1 MLRIG
6 ITGGIGSGKST
17 VAKVFE
23 TLGIPVYHAD
33 EAAKW
38 LMEND
43 AALRTSIQNHF
54 GNEAYINGKL
64 NRPFLSAVVFSNPE
78 KLNLLNE
85 LVHPATIADAK
96 RWMQQQ
102 HTPYV
107 LKEAA
112 LLFESGSAA
121 DLDYVIGVAAPESL
135 RIKRVMERDNTT
147 RDEVLKRMHR
157 QIEASIKMRLCDFV
171 IQNNEQEPV
180 VAQVLALH
188 EKLLLLSKTAA
199 VS

>member
-23 TLGIPVYHAD
+23 TLGIPVYRAD

-43 AALRTSIQNHF
+43 AALRTSIQTHF
-54 GNEAYINGKL
+54 GKEAYINGKL
-64 NRPFLSAVVFSNPE
+64 NRPFLSSLVFSNPE
-78 KLNLLNE
+78 KLQLLNE
-85 LVHPATIADAK
+85 LVHPATIADAN
-96 RWMQQQ
+96 RWMQEQ
-102 HTPYV
+102 HAPYV

-180 VAQVLALH
+180 VPQVLSLH
-188 EKLLLLSKTAA
+188 EKLLELSKKAA
-199 VS
+199 AS

>member
-43 AALRTSIQNHF
+43 ATLCASIQAHF

-64 NRPFLSAVVFSNPE
+64 NRPFLASVVFSNPE
-78 KLNLLNE
+78 KLQLLNE
-85 LVHPATIADAK
+85 LVHPATIADAN
-96 RWMQQQ
+96 RWMQEQ
-102 HTPYV
+102 HAPYV

-180 VAQVLALH
+180 VPQVLSLH
-188 EKLLLLSKTAA
+188 EKLLQLSKTAA
-199 VS
+199 AS